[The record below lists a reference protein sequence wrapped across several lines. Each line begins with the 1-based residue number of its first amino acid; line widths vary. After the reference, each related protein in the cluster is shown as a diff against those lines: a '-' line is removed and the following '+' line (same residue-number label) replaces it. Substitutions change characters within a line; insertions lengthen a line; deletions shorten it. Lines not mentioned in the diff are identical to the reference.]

1 MAVAAIIYS
10 RITPAANWRRRTV
23 DKIMVIGNQLF
34 LECSEAENAAEVN
47 LEHIP
52 AVFSVGPYLVEIFI
66 YANRFA
72 DLMYK
77 KGTCYFEKCLAEFFE
92 KNTNAIA
99 QIGKHV
105 IAIFQQRNTYFLFD
119 PYTRN
124 NEALK
129 CRTGTA
135 CVSMYPN
142 QESLLETI
150 KANFD
155 NNDLIFHL
163 HALKVLKIHRDAQ
176 LSRLF
181 PKGITMSDIPVE
193 LLKKNR
199 VRKGKKKAI
208 EKPITT
214 DFTQLAMRKTFGA
227 ESPGASIYEIG
238 SEVGSVPPG
247 IFPPLPLKIVPKQL
261 LEASRTDTKDLVAD
275 LDSPSLSDTQV
286 INIVGVCEN
295 VTIYFLCLFVF
306 FSSFRSNRRG
316 RRRRA
321 KKRRSC

>member
-1 MAVAAIIYS
+1 MPLKEYSSGDKCFEFTRKKQATAMAVAAIIYS
-10 RITPAANWRRRTV
+10 RITPACNWRRRTV

-34 LECSEAENAAEVN
+34 LECSEAENTADVS

-52 AVFSVGPYLVEIFI
+52 AVFSVGPYLVEVFI

-72 DLMYK
+72 NLMYK
-77 KGTCYFEKCLAEFFE
+77 KGACHLQKCLGEFFE
-92 KNTNAIA
+92 KNTNAIV

-105 IAIFQQRNTYFLFD
+105 LAIFQQRNTYFLFD

-142 QESLLETI
+142 QESLLDTI
-150 KANFD
+150 TTNFD

-163 HALKVLKIHRDAQ
+163 HALKVLKIHRDVQ

-199 VRKGKKKAI
+199 VKKSKKKAI
-208 EKPITT
+208 EKPVTT
-214 DFTQLAMRKTFGA
+214 DFTQLAMKKTFGA

-238 SEVGSVPPG
+238 SDIASVPPG
-247 IFPPLPLKIVPKQL
+247 IFPPLPLKIAPKQL
-261 LEASRTDTKDLVAD
+261 LDASRTDPKDLVAD

-286 INIVGVCEN
+286 FEIASIDFTC
-295 VTIYFLCLFVF
+295 
-306 FSSFRSNRRG
+306 
-316 RRRRA
+316 
-321 KKRRSC
+321 